1 MAFLLSLMLF
11 FQTASPPQITL
22 YYSPRCPYSQKVLSY
37 MKEHDIHIPLKDVTK
52 DPLAR
57 EELKKYGGHLIVP
70 CLLVD
75 HTPIYNA
82 NDIIEW
88 LANHPTPRV
97 S

>member
-1 MAFLLSLMLF
+1 MAFLLSLVLF
-11 FQTASPPQITL
+11 LKIDSPSVTL
-22 YYSPRCPYSQKVLSY
+22 YYSPRCPYSQKVLAY
-37 MKEHDIHIPLKDVTK
+37 MKEHAIEILLKDVTK
-52 DPLAR
+52 DPVAR

-88 LANHPTPRV
+88 LANHPIPKV